1 MVIILHDNNDIY
13 QMVEGKEDEKTM
25 ACNHAMT

>member
-13 QMVEGKEDEKTM
+13 QMVEGKRGLKD
-25 ACNHAMT
+25 HG